1 MSKIHVWVLKFHFSW
16 CNCTSTNSA
25 HDTHSTGA
33 MNPRIK
39 TFETSSKRMWSPWKV
54 ALLCSIVVLLSFFW
68 YRGTTGDVEVLFE
81 PDDDGM
87 MDVSHDKHVG
97 VKTEKED
104 ETARLKRLQADTRL
118 PLVYFDVEIKG
129 RKVGRIEMVL
139 FTDVSPRCA
148 HNFHLLVTG
157 EAGKVPAGLEGE
169 GLPLHFKG
177 APFYRIIDGFIDQA
191 GINTPSAL
199 NHGQFDDDEG
209 GLKLKHE
216 HKGLL
221 SMANIGKN
229 TNTAHFSI
237 MINPAPHL
245 DGDYTIFGQVV
256 SGFNVVEEINALS
269 RGKPENTATADEGA
283 IIADCGELRRG
294 TLKPKV

>member
-1 MSKIHVWVLKFHFSW
+1 M
-16 CNCTSTNSA
+16 NSA
-25 HDTHSTGA
+25 L
-33 MNPRIK
+33 K
-39 TFETSSKRMWSPWKV
+39 TFDGSRKVWRPWTLWKV
-54 ALLCSIVVLLSFFW
+54 ALICSILVVASFSW
-68 YRGTTGDVEVLFE
+68 YGASSMQNHVEREAIEDHSTG
-81 PDDDGM
+81 G
-87 MDVSHDKHVG
+87 
-97 VKTEKED
+97 KED
-104 ETARLKRLQADTRL
+104 EEVRLKRLKSDKRL
-118 PLVYFDVEIKG
+118 PLVYFDVAIKE

-139 FTDVSPRCA
+139 FTDVSPRSA

-157 EAGKVPAGLEGE
+157 EAGKVPPGLEGE

-199 NHGQFDDDEG
+199 NLGQFDDDEG

-221 SMANIGKN
+221 SMANMGPN

-245 DGDYTIFGQVV
+245 DGHYTIFGQVV
-256 SGFNVVEEINALS
+256 SGFEVVDEINALS

-283 IIADCGELRRG
+283 IIADCGEIRRG
-294 TLKPKV
+294 TIKVPKKVVF

>member
-1 MSKIHVWVLKFHFSW
+1 
-16 CNCTSTNSA
+16 
-25 HDTHSTGA
+25 
-33 MNPRIK
+33 MNPRNK
-39 TFETSSKRMWSPWKV
+39 TFETSQRIWSPQKV
-54 ALLCSIVVLLSFFW
+54 ALLCSIVVLASFSW
-68 YRGTTGDVEVLFE
+68 YRGSDLGKNNVEEPFE
-81 PDDDGM
+81 PDDGGIDISRDEKVRGQTDG
-87 MDVSHDKHVG
+87 
-97 VKTEKED
+97 ED
-104 ETARLKRLQADTRL
+104 ETARLKRLKADKRL

-157 EAGKVPAGLEGE
+157 EAGKVPPGLEGE

-199 NHGQFDDDEG
+199 NHAQFDDDAG
-209 GLKLKHE
+209 GLKLRHE

-221 SMANIGKN
+221 SMANTGPN

-245 DGDYTIFGQVV
+245 DGHYTIFGQVV
-256 SGFNVVEEINALS
+256 SGFDVVEEINALS

-294 TLKPKV
+294 TLKPQV

>member
-1 MSKIHVWVLKFHFSW
+1 M
-16 CNCTSTNSA
+16 
-25 HDTHSTGA
+25 
-33 MNPRIK
+33 R
-39 TFETSSKRMWSPWKV
+39 PWKM
-54 ALLCSIVVLLSFFW
+54 ALLCSILVMASFSW
-68 YRGTTGDVEVLFE
+68 KHGSSYQAQEEEVLFE
-81 PDDDGM
+81 PEDDPGFHATKK
-87 MDVSHDKHVG
+87 VVVG
-97 VKTEKED
+97 D
-104 ETARLKRLQADTRL
+104 EQAKKKDEETRLKELKSDKRL
-118 PLVYFDVEIKG
+118 PLVYFEVEIQG

-169 GLPLHFKG
+169 GIPLHFKG

-199 NHGQFDDDEG
+199 NNGQFDDDEG

-216 HKGLL
+216 YKGLL
-221 SMANIGKN
+221 SMANMGPN

-237 MINPAPHL
+237 MMNPAPHL
-245 DGDYTIFGQVV
+245 DGHYTIFGQVV
-256 SGFNVVEEINALS
+256 SGFNVIDEINALS

-283 IIADCGELRRG
+283 IIADCGEIRKG
-294 TLKPKV
+294 TLVPQV